1 MNKNMAMLGDWC
13 VNTQALLAQIRT
25 SVALGLLVCYLVVNI
40 GFHRIAV
47 RRLAQDNP
55 IIGVYTNLQIASGL
69 YNDLAG
75 WSSHSALKLGLLPW
89 LHWHYGGIY
98 TLGLQ
103 CPEE

>member
-1 MNKNMAMLGDWC
+1 MTMLGDWC
-13 VNTQALLAQIRT
+13 VNTQAFLAQIRT
-25 SVALGLLVCYLVVNI
+25 SVALGLLVCYLVINI
-40 GFHRIAV
+40 GFHWIAV

-55 IIGVYTNLQIASGL
+55 IIGVETNLQIASGL

-103 CPEE
+103 CPEG